1 MLGALMST
9 DTPPDE
15 LHEAIGTWEKQLD
28 QVVSHF
34 RPTRQSELLDELE
47 VDYEEGLN
55 LLVDMANSAGDVD
68 EWLAYVRW
76 REHLA
81 EGGLEAAV
89 RSCVERRVAREDLPA
104 ILERRVLHRRTATL
118 IAPAPP

>member
-55 LLVDMANSAGDVD
+55 LLVDMANSAADFD

-76 REHLA
+76 SEPAA

-89 RSCVERRVAREDLPA
+89 RSFAHRRVTRADIPST
-104 ILERRVLHRRTATL
+104 LEPRLVHRH
-118 IAPAPP
+118 